1 MKNRIRIGAQPLL
14 LGLCGLAAGIVNGLL
29 GAGSGILLA
38 YALRALS
45 PTLRRSSRD
54 LLANATAI
62 ILPLSLVSF
71 LSYLRSGAL
80 PPDARLGIYLLPGL
94 LGGFVGGILLD
105 KLPAHVI
112 RRLFAGLVLVS
123 GLIMLLR

>member
-1 MKNRIRIGAQPLL
+1 MKKLARTAARPLL
-14 LGLCGLAAGIVNGLL
+14 LGLCGLLAGTVNGLL
-29 GAGSGILLA
+29 GAGSGILIT
-38 YALRALS
+38 YALRAVS
-45 PTLRRSSRD
+45 PALREDSRD